1 MKTSDA
7 ADAGLKLKARV
18 LIGIPLW
25 ILLLAAEVGFVKPH
39 GLLPWLAILAF
50 NGGLNWFLAELV
62 LRSSGAAARGF
73 AKMVYATGDLTP
85 TPGYSAQES
94 LVARGFYPEAV
105 ESYEE
110 LLREHPEDVN
120 ARFNLAWIHW
130 KHRADPQAAERIYL
144 EIRSRTTS
152 PAVQRRVSNALIEL
166 YRETG
171 RRDRLLVELARFAD
185 QYRGT
190 AEGESTRKYLQE
202 LKAGSDPTDYV
213 KDPEPPQDR

>member
-1 MKTSDA
+1 MMTTDA
-7 ADAGLKLKARV
+7 GDAGLKLKARV

-25 ILLLAAEVGFVKPH
+25 VLLLAAELAFIRPH
-39 GLLPWLAILAF
+39 GLLTWIGILGF
-50 NGGLNWFLAELV
+50 NAGLNYLLAEMV

-73 AKMVYATGDLTP
+73 AKMVYATGDLAP

-94 LVARGFYPEAV
+94 LVARGFYAEAV
-105 ESYEE
+105 ESYQQ

-130 KHRADPQAAERIYL
+130 KHRADPQAAERTYL
-144 EIRSRTTS
+144 GIRGESTS
-152 PAVQRRVSNALIEL
+152 PAVQRRASNALIEL

-171 RRDRLLVELARFAD
+171 RRDRLLVELGRFAD

-190 AEGESTRKYLQE
+190 PEGESTRRYLRE
-202 LKAGSDPTDYV
+202 LKGSTDST
-213 KDPEPPQDR
+213 D

>member
-1 MKTSDA
+1 MSDA
-7 ADAGLKLKARV
+7 GDAGLRLKARV

-25 ILLLAAEVGFVKPH
+25 ILLLIAEFAFVQPH
-39 GLLPWLAILAF
+39 GVLPWIAILAF
-50 NGGLNWFLAELV
+50 NAGLNWLLAELV
-62 LRSSGAAARGF
+62 LRSSGVAAHGF
-73 AKMVYATGDLTP
+73 AKVVYATGDLAP

-94 LVARGFYPEAV
+94 LVARGFYAEAV
-105 ESYEE
+105 DSYQE

-130 KHRADPQAAERIYL
+130 KHRHDPLAAERIYL
-144 EIRSRTTS
+144 VIRDAKAS
-152 PAVQRRVSNALIEL
+152 PAVQRRASNALIEL

-190 AEGESTRKYLQE
+190 PEGESTRKYLQE
-202 LKAGSDPTDYV
+202 LKAGSDPTDSV
-213 KDPEPPQDR
+213 MGPDRPQVR

>member
-1 MKTSDA
+1 MKSV
-7 ADAGLKLKARV
+7 DAGDAGQALRARV

-25 ILLLAAEVGFVKPH
+25 IILLGAELAFVKAH
-39 GLLPWLAILAF
+39 GLLAWVSILAF
-50 NGGLNWFLAELV
+50 NAGLNYLLAELV

-73 AKMVYATGDLTP
+73 AKMVYATGNLAP

-94 LVARGFYPEAV
+94 LVARGFYAEAV
-105 ESYEE
+105 ASYETYISD
-110 LLREHPEDVN
+110 HPEDVN

-130 KHRADPQAAERIYL
+130 KHRGDSPAAERIYL
-144 EIRSRTTS
+144 AIRSDSAS
-152 PAVQRRVSNALIEL
+152 PAAQQRASNLLIEL

-190 AEGESTRKYLQE
+190 PEGESTRRYLRE
-202 LKAGSDPTDYV
+202 LKSTDS
-213 KDPEPPQDR
+213 RN